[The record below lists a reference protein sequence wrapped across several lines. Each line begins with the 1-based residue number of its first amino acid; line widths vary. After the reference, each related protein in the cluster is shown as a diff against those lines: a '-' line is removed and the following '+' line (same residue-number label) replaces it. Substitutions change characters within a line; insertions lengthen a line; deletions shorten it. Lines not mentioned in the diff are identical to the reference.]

1 MRGLRIKRYF
11 DLVAVILA
19 SPLWVPLFLVVA
31 VLVRWR
37 LGSPIFFRQKRP
49 GRGEQIFEMI
59 KFRSMRSAV
68 DAMGR
73 VLPDSERLT
82 PFGRRLRSTSL
93 DELPELINV
102 LRGDMSL
109 VGPRPLL
116 VDYLER
122 YSAEQRRR
130 HLVPPGLTGWVQVN
144 GRNALSWEEKFALDV
159 WYVEHRSFWLDLR
172 ILFLTVRQVLSRR
185 GISAAG
191 ESTMP
196 EFYPPGIKHKEI

>member
-1 MRGLRIKRYF
+1 MRGLHIKRYF

-196 EFYPPGIKHKEI
+196 EFNPPSIKHKEI